1 MVNRFLLCGLL
12 LLTAIVAKA
21 QFESVQ
27 YDYEKNWFGENQ
39 KLPAETPWILSGV
52 LPQNISSVAVEI
64 YSSDNR
70 EKDPLHTS
78 VWTSP
83 VGTDSAT
90 NFFIPVSYSLRSST
104 KYTIEIK
111 YYRDMTPVE
120 KTNLKQ
126 QVYDAV
132 RSYVQLNVV
141 ASKNDVDLN
150 KDPKEMVK
158 DLNKLMRDGLVLFK
172 SKLNVSF
179 PGFSDLVLDQ
189 LENMDDLNLKKGK
202 FNVLKKNEDE
212 ETNNQKIEYF
222 KVQLENLQKVIKRE
236 IDQYLSYDLAI
247 LEISRVIT
255 DYETQHTR
263 NVVAINVGYGAVHNS
278 GGFNEKIDYDSAPYL
293 GISFPLANP
302 NFSGKFWSNSSI
314 STGVFFNDFQFDNGE
329 TYTGPLVGRPFY
341 LAYGYKA
348 AYFIRFN
355 LGATLLENKGGDNTL
370 FVRPFIGAS
379 IEINLWLGLN
389 R

>member
-1 MVNRFLLCGLL
+1 MVIRFLLCSIL
-12 LLTAIVAKA
+12 LLTTIFAKA

-39 KLPAETPWILSGV
+39 KLPAETSWMLSGLV
-52 LPQNISSVAVEI
+52 PRNISSVAVEI
-64 YSSDNR
+64 YSSEDRN
-70 EKDPLHTS
+70 KDPLHTD
-78 VWTSP
+78 VWLQPIGS
-83 VGTDSAT
+83 DSAT
-90 NFFIPVSYSLRSST
+90 NFYIPVNYSLRSSS

-120 KTNLKQ
+120 KANLKQ
-126 QVYDAV
+126 EVYDAV
-132 RSYVQLNVV
+132 RSYIQLNVV
-141 ASKNDVDLN
+141 ASKNDVDLK

-158 DLNKLMRDGLVLFK
+158 DLNKLMKDGLVLFK
-172 SKLNVSF
+172 SKLNVPF

-189 LENMDDLNLKKGK
+189 LENMDDLNLKRGK
-202 FNVLKKNEDE
+202 FNILKKDDDD
-212 ETNNQKIEYF
+212 TKRDQKIEYF

-247 LEISRVIT
+247 LEISRVIPN
-255 DYETQHTR
+255 YETKSTR
-263 NVVAINVGYGAVHNS
+263 NVVAVNVGYGAVHNK
-278 GGFNEKIDYDSAPYL
+278 GGFNEKIDYDSSPYL

-314 STGVFFNDFQFDNGE
+314 STGVFFNDFEFDNGE

-355 LGATLLENKGGDNTL
+355 VGATLLENKGGNNTL

-379 IEINLWLGLN
+379 IEINLWMGLH